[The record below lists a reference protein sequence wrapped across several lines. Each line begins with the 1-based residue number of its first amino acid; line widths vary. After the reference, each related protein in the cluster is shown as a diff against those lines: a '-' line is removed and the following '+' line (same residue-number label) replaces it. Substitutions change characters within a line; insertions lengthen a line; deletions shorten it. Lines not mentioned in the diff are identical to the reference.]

1 MSEGF
6 HSRIHLITR
15 SFKSRGFLMD
25 SVCSVS
31 PPPSPYVSHVASTP
45 GFEDTSGVSIR
56 FADLLKAHD
65 APAEID
71 YLSLDVE
78 GAEDAV
84 MHQFPFEQYRFRVI
98 TVEEPSE
105 ALTSTLLANG
115 YTFVSTCR
123 QDSNWTSANAF
134 EKLFVHSFSV
144 PGGPAAARSRLL
156 ALPIAPPGRRVPTCR
171 PSEDDGRRRSR
182 S

>member
-1 MSEGF
+1 M
-6 HSRIHLITR
+6 
-15 SFKSRGFLMD
+15 
-25 SVCSVS
+25 
-31 PPPSPYVSHVASTP
+31 AATP

-84 MHQFPFEQYRFRVI
+84 MHQFPFDQYRFRVI

-171 PSEDDGRRRSR
+171 PSEDDGRRMSR
-182 S
+182 